1 VRSDIRVTKIA
12 INDINRKVKRTGRDI
27 YQDVGDL
34 KDDLSDMTSSM
45 QKLSSDSE
53 AWKFMKSGEFYDSL
67 QMIIV

>member
-1 VRSDIRVTKIA
+1 MRSDIRVTKIA

-45 QKLSSDSE
+45 QKLSSDTE